1 MINDYNQ
8 KIFNVR
14 NTFLKK
20 DLIKIKSIHH
30 EIISNLNTEY
40 LQCLNIV
47 NNRNQ
52 LIDINY
58 SANLFADCSFIIIIG
73 TGGSS
78 LGSKMLISA
87 VGNSKKKFFFAE
99 NVDPD
104 TNQRLI
110 SKVDLKKTGFIVI
123 SKSGET
129 IETLCIY
136 FFFLNALKN
145 KNINIKKRTLVLT
158 ENKPSSLKIIQEKRD
173 YHFFEHDKN
182 IGGRYS
188 VFSSVGLIPAKIAGA
203 KIKDFCEGGQNI
215 LNNLQK
221 IKSPEL
227 LYPIRGALVK
237 TSLMRKGYN
246 QSILLTYADRLI
258 NFTKWYVQLWSESIG
273 KKNKGSTAISS
284 IGTIDQHSQLQ
295 LFLDGPKDKF
305 ITILGL
311 NKPQKSKKLDCKIAK
326 EISFEN
332 LHGKSMGELFFAE
345 KKATFQ
351 SLMKKKIPLRSI
363 DLNQISE
370 KILGKIVMSFFLET
384 IYACKLLHINPFN
397 QPAVEEGKIL
407 ALKFLQNA
415 KS

>member
-145 KNINIKKRTLVLT
+145 KNINIKK
-158 ENKPSSLKIIQEKRD
+158 K
-173 YHFFEHDKN
+173 H
-182 IGGRYS
+182 
-188 VFSSVGLIPAKIAGA
+188 
-203 KIKDFCEGGQNI
+203 
-215 LNNLQK
+215 
-221 IKSPEL
+221 
-227 LYPIRGALVK
+227 
-237 TSLMRKGYN
+237 
-246 QSILLTYADRLI
+246 
-258 NFTKWYVQLWSESIG
+258 
-273 KKNKGSTAISS
+273 
-284 IGTIDQHSQLQ
+284 
-295 LFLDGPKDKF
+295 
-305 ITILGL
+305 
-311 NKPQKSKKLDCKIAK
+311 
-326 EISFEN
+326 
-332 LHGKSMGELFFAE
+332 
-345 KKATFQ
+345 
-351 SLMKKKIPLRSI
+351 
-363 DLNQISE
+363 
-370 KILGKIVMSFFLET
+370 
-384 IYACKLLHINPFN
+384 
-397 QPAVEEGKIL
+397 
-407 ALKFLQNA
+407 
-415 KS
+415 